1 MKNNKIRCIAVDDE
15 PLALNIVKMF
25 CNKSEGLDLQ
35 ETFTNGLEAL
45 KYLKNNDIDLIFL
58 DINMDHI
65 SGVELAK
72 LLDDDVLIIFTT
84 AYQNYAIEGFELKA
98 LDYLLK
104 PFSFDRFTTA
114 IERAK
119 KQYQLI
125 KGNSDSPAESSDTD
139 SSPFMMIR
147 SDYAT
152 VRVDISSIICVEGL
166 KDYVKIYTDERNYV
180 TKITMKSIEQH
191 LEPYGFMRIHKS
203 YVVNLSKIILY
214 ENNQIIL
221 PKNISV
227 SVGNI
232 YKSNFVD
239 YIQKNKV

>member
-1 MKNNKIRCIAVDDE
+1 MRCIAVDDE
-15 PLALNIVKMF
+15 PLALKVVKMF
-25 CNKSEGLDLQ
+25 CEKSQGLELK

-45 KYLKNNDIDLIFL
+45 KYLKNNTIDLIFL
-58 DINMDHI
+58 DISMDHI

-104 PFSFDRFTTA
+104 PFSFDRFTIA

-119 KQYQLI
+119 KQYILVN
-125 KGNSDSPAESSDTD
+125 GLSDNATNSNEIEAN
-139 SSPFMMIR
+139 PFMMIR

-152 VRVDISSIICVEGL
+152 IRVDISSIICVEGL
-166 KDYVKIYTDERNYV
+166 KDYVKIYTDEKNFV
-180 TKITMKSIEQH
+180 TKLTMKSIEQY
-191 LEPYGFMRIHKS
+191 LEPNGFMRIHKS

-227 SVGNI
+227 AVGNI
-232 YKSNFVD
+232 YKSNFVE
-239 YIQKNKV
+239 YLQKNKV

>member
-1 MKNNKIRCIAVDDE
+1 MKCIAVDDE

-25 CNKSEGLDLQ
+25 CDKSEGLLLK

-45 KYLKNNDIDLIFL
+45 KYLKNNDIDLVFL

-72 LLDDDVLIIFTT
+72 LLNDDIMIIFTT
-84 AYQNYAIEGFELKA
+84 AYQNYAVEGFELKA

-104 PFSFDRFTTA
+104 PFSFDRFSTA
-114 IERAK
+114 VERAK
-119 KQYQLI
+119 KQYELI
-125 KGNSDSPAESSDTD
+125 KGQSETSSESTEND
-139 SSPFMMIR
+139 SPFMMIR

-152 VRVDISSIICVEGL
+152 VRVDIASIICVEGL
-166 KDYVKIYTDERNYV
+166 KDYVKIYTSEKNYV
-180 TKITMKSIEQH
+180 TKLTMKSVEQH

-203 YVVNLSKIILY
+203 YVVNLTKIILY

-232 YKSNFVD
+232 YKSNFIQ